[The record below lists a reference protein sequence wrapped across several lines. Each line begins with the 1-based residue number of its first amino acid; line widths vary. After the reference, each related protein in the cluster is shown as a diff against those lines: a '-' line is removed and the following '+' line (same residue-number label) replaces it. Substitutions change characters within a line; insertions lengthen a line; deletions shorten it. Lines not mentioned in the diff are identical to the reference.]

1 MDNGIYTAMTGAS
14 ATLRAQSVV
23 AENLANSDSTGFKQM
38 LAMTTPYQVSGPGL
52 NTRID
57 AQLQS
62 PGFDARPGTVNDTAN
77 PLDVAL
83 KPDAWIAVQDS
94 SGAEAYTRAGDLRV
108 TENGQ
113 LITSRGNAVMS
124 DGGPIA
130 VQPYQSIHIAS
141 DGTVSIVPQGQTA
154 DVQANVGRIRTVQ
167 MDGKS
172 LTRGEDGLMHQSK
185 PGDPPPS
192 MSGNVLTSG
201 ALEGSNVNA
210 SDALIDMISLSRQFD
225 LQVQVL
231 HNNDDNAKAAS
242 SLLKLS
248 T

>member
-38 LAMTTPYQVSGPGL
+38 LAMTTPYAVSGPGL
-52 NTRID
+52 RTRVD
-57 AQLQS
+57 TQLQS
-62 PGFDARPGTVNDTAN
+62 PGFDARPGTVNDTNN

-94 SGAEAYTRAGDLRV
+94 TGAEAYTRAGDLRV

-113 LITSRGNAVMS
+113 LTTSRGNAVLS
-124 DGGPIA
+124 DGGPIT
-130 VQPYQSIHIAS
+130 VPPYQSVNIAP
-141 DGTVSIVPQGQTA
+141 DGTVSIVPQGQTP

-167 MDGKS
+167 LDGKQ
-172 LTRGEDGLMHQSK
+172 LARGEDGLMHRSTT
-185 PGDPPPS
+185 GDPPAS
-192 MSGNVLTSG
+192 LSGNVLTPG

-210 SDALIDMISLSRQFD
+210 SEALIDMISLSRQFD

>member
-38 LAMTTPYQVSGPGL
+38 LAMTTPYTVSGPGL
-52 NTRID
+52 RTRID

-62 PGFDARPGTVNDTAN
+62 PGFDARPGPVNTTDN

-94 SGAEAYTRAGDLRV
+94 AGAEAYTRAGDLRV

-124 DGGPIA
+124 DNGPIT
-130 VQPYQSIHIAS
+130 VQPFQSIHIAS
-141 DGTVSIVPQGQTA
+141 DGTVSVVPQGQTA
-154 DVQANVGRIRTVQ
+154 EVQANVGRIRVVQ
-167 MDGKS
+167 MDGKD
-172 LTRGEDGLMHQSK
+172 LTRGEDGLMHRNK
-185 PGDPPPS
+185 AGDAPAP

-201 ALEGSNVNA
+201 AVESSNVNA
-210 SDALIDMISLSRQFD
+210 SEALIDMISLSRQFD

-242 SLLKLS
+242 SLLRL
-248 T
+248 TT